1 MKANG
6 FKLQPFQSP
15 AYENSFLKSKPLETG
30 NFRVNGQIK
39 NKFLTQP
46 SPTFS
51 KGMGATSGTSYLRK
65 TAQIQSDP
73 SIKKFMPMS
82 QPDIGFTNPE
92 VTGLPDDGKDKLT
105 QEKPAINKF
114 SAINAGLGLFG
125 LAKAATAKVPTVQP
139 TPEYNALIRPFSG
152 DAEGK
157 AAKDDAIN
165 RAAYQATNDLKTNSG
180 ASSTAYLTGRTQV
193 QANVT
198 QARNQAISEDSQIR
212 RIDRDRFDQ
221 QKEEE
226 NRINYTNSVNDKN
239 NADALAYE
247 QYRNR
252 TTSGGAMAQK
262 ALDFAQNQQVDSE
275 NKKVALKQV
284 EDRMKSIK
292 DAGRY
297 SILYSAISRGG
308 LESLTPELRAAYD
321 ELMGIVPVGKN
332 GMKISYLKK
341 ESKTNPTAE
350 KMLADAN
357 QNLKSVMVKYSEFV
371 SKASNSQMNNFQK
384 YVRQINQVNRIKI
397 RKN

>member
-1 MKANG
+1 
-6 FKLQPFQSP
+6 
-15 AYENSFLKSKPLETG
+15 
-30 NFRVNGQIK
+30 
-39 NKFLTQP
+39 
-46 SPTFS
+46 
-51 KGMGATSGTSYLRK
+51 MGATSGTSYLRK

-384 YVRQINQVNRIKI
+384 YVRQINQVNRINI